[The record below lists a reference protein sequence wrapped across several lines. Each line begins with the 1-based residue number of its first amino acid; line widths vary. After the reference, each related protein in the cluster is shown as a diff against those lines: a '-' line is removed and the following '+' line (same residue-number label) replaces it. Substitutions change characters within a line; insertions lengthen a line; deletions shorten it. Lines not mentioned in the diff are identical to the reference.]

1 MTQRSPIN
9 AVLLAAA
16 TLALDAVAITWLAQ
30 ASVLSEA
37 PYLYDALVSAQLAL
51 VCLWAVF
58 ASRYTL
64 VGWLAAI
71 VAVLVVST
79 ASTHISA
86 EMTFAEEFGSNGSY
100 VAALAIA
107 LWVLKRTEFWRRL
120 TGAGP
125 VVWQYSITHLLGVMT
140 LVAVLVVSLRHTE
153 LLTEWWKPLV
163 ALTVGDVVIAV
174 ATTVI
179 WAGKEHAVI
188 RLAAICAAAIV
199 VGLCEARRRR
209 SCRLCRPQASRASIS
224 GSRWL
229 STHSSLRSSSSL
241 GSNWCPSCRYHAARD
256 RRLIVKA
263 DSPIAARNIDA
274 GSGTVAPPS
283 AA

>member
-199 VGLCEARRRR
+199 VGLCEAPAQTIVPTVPPTSFSRFHLWVEMVVYTLIIALVIFAWLELVPIVPISRRTR
-209 SCRLCRPQASRASIS
+209 SA
-224 GSRWL
+224 
-229 STHSSLRSSSSL
+229 
-241 GSNWCPSCRYHAARD
+241 
-256 RRLIVKA
+256 A
-263 DSPIAARNIDA
+263 DSQ
-274 GSGTVAPPS
+274 S
-283 AA
+283 